1 MLILEASIVNFEL
14 SAVILT
20 LGILIVIE
28 NLSSDIV
35 LDPFFPFYLCPLEV
49 NDFLPIPSY

>member
-1 MLILEASIVNFEL
+1 MLRLEASIVSFEL
-14 SAVILT
+14 SATILA